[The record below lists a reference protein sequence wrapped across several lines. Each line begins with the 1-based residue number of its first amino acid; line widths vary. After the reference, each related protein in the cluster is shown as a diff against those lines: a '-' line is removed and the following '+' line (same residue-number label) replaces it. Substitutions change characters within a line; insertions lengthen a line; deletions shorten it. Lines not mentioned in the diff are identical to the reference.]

1 MVTDIQNESDI
12 TGREA
17 PGTIRKLVNP
27 MEMSG
32 EGMNTPKQVGDV
44 LKSTNTVQDNLFAG
58 YISGSRQFSIKQA
71 FLKEFERKKMT
82 GGDLD
87 KKNFSLYIGLETMAS
102 KMALLE
108 LQSSNSIQGRFQDN
122 IITALTGVVKK
133 VWNAFSRNK
142 NPNEQEELSR

>member
-1 MVTDIQNESDI
+1 MVSAIQNEEQI
-12 TGREA
+12 TGREP

-27 MEMSG
+27 QEING

-58 YISGSRQFSIKQA
+58 YISHSRQFAVKQS

-82 GGDLD
+82 GGELD

-108 LQSSNSIQGRFQDN
+108 IQTSNSIEGRFQDN

-142 NPNEQEELSR
+142 PREDDELNR

>member
-1 MVTDIQNESDI
+1 MVMDIQNESDL

-32 EGMNTPKQVGDV
+32 ESMNTPKQVGDV

-87 KKNFSLYIGLETMAS
+87 KKNFSLYIGLETMACVF
-102 KMALLE
+102 
-108 LQSSNSIQGRFQDN
+108 G
-122 IITALTGVVKK
+122 
-133 VWNAFSRNK
+133 
-142 NPNEQEELSR
+142 

>member
-1 MVTDIQNESDI
+1 MVTNINDMGDI
-12 TGREA
+12 TGREE
-17 PGTIRKLVNP
+17 PGTIRKLVNA
-27 MEMSG
+27 MEMTG
-32 EGMNTPKQVGDV
+32 DGMNTPRQVGDV

-82 GGDLD
+82 GSKLD

-108 LQSSNSIQGRFQDN
+108 LQSSNSVQGRFQDN

-133 VWNAFSRNK
+133 VWGAFSK
-142 NPNEQEELSR
+142 NNNQNQEEKLNQ

>member
-1 MVTDIQNESDI
+1 MVMDIQNESDI

-32 EGMNTPKQVGDV
+32 ESMNTPKQVGAV